1 MVIIAAVMKR
11 EKLGRVVS
19 GLVAAGG
26 ASLGYNMDR
35 DRGEVNKDT

>member
-1 MVIIAAVMKR
+1 MKR

-19 GLVAAGG
+19 GLS
-26 ASLGYNMDR
+26 SLGYNMDR